1 MCIYTVVKQYNKNN
15 IKRNNIGPIIS
26 KDVDGIELWN
36 GKRCESES
44 MSEDEQK
51 ELKDWL
57 SSIE

>member
-1 MCIYTVVKQYNKNN
+1 MMFK
-15 IKRNNIGPIIS
+15 
-26 KDVDGIELWN
+26 LWN
-36 GKRCESES
+36 GKRCESEP